1 MISILHGCWKVHTI
15 YNKNHL
21 QYASLQSH
29 VHLEHN
35 YQVPSQLAAPGSSTY
50 KVGCQ
55 WPKVHLSTLCLTQ
68 RQPDI
73 FRIYH
78 CHGVLTNYEPTAMDH
93 LGWLEFPT
101 GSGTRTHPGCPTAT
115 GQATGCQGPGRGDDD
130 GVAISCE
137 VKNSG
142 RAFWEVWDGCQITFG
157 NQKS

>member
-1 MISILHGCWKVHTI
+1 MDIPTNGEDKFWLDGHLHTR
-15 YNKNHL
+15 
-21 QYASLQSH
+21 S
-29 VHLEHN
+29 
-35 YQVPSQLAAPGSSTY
+35 Y

-115 GQATGCQGPGRGDDD
+115 GQATGCQGPKRIGWHGD
-130 GVAISCE
+130 
-137 VKNSG
+137 
-142 RAFWEVWDGCQITFG
+142 QL
-157 NQKS
+157 